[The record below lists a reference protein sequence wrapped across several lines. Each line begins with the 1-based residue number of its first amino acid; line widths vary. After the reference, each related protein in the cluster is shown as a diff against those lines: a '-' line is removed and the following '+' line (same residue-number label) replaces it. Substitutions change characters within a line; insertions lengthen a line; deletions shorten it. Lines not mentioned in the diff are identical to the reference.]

1 MTVRRK
7 LMMYLDK
14 DKPCLETNKELAQ
27 RFGVVES
34 QINNL
39 LVDLKS
45 KDLVI
50 VKRPEARVREIYLK

>member
-1 MTVRRK
+1 
-7 LMMYLDK
+7 MMYLDK

-50 VKRPEARVREIYLK
+50 VKRPEAKVREIYLK

>member
-1 MTVRRK
+1 
-7 LMMYLDK
+7 MMYLDK

-45 KDLVI
+45 KDLDHSRKTI
-50 VKRPEARVREIYLK
+50 LISSPTHG